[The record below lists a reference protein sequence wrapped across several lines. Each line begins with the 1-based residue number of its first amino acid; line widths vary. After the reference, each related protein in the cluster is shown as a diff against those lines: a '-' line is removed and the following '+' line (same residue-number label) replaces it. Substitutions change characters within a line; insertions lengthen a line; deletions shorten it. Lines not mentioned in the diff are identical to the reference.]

1 MAITDHDVRERIRQN
16 VIDPE
21 IGLNIVDLGLIYAV
35 EAEDNQINVDMT
47 LTSPGCPAGPQIIYD
62 VKNTI
67 KRYFPEAEAIS
78 VNIVWQ
84 PVWSPEM
91 MSDDAKE
98 ELGIF

>member
-1 MAITDHDVRERIRQN
+1 M
-16 VIDPE
+16 
-21 IGLNIVDLGLIYAV
+21 
-35 EAEDNQINVDMT
+35 
-47 LTSPGCPAGPQIIYD
+47 
-62 VKNTI
+62 KNTI

-84 PVWSPEM
+84 PFWSPEM